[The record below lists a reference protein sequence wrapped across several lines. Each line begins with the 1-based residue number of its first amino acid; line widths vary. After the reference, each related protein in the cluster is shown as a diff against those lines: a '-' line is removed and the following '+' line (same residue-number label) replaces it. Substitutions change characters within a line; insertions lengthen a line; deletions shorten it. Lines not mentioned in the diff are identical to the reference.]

1 MKLHVFLRRNLR
13 VVQFYPALRPLLGS
27 ASAVLFFGQALYWS
41 DKTDNDSGWF
51 WKTEEQWEEE
61 TSLSRREQETAR
73 RLLRQAGVLL
83 EEFRGIP
90 RKLWFRLDLERFE
103 QLAETYFSDE
113 KPNNNDIMRESA
125 IIAWRNPPL
134 LPGGIRQASMADSAI
149 TTPRKRSAGAA
160 SRPPRLQHKTT
171 AENKAAGSVAAVSA
185 APSLLHPEIHQA
197 ISSLPPSILGNAQQV
212 CEEEQAEPAI
222 VLSALQLLKARLES
236 GKIDNPG
243 AFLRAAIQRQY
254 SLPQDSSG
262 QQQQALRQAEDE
274 AWRWWQGL
282 GEVEQ
287 KRQELGHHSRLLG
300 VRGLTDR
307 RKALILFRLRD
318 ELQEAA

>member
-113 KPNNNDIMRESA
+113 KPNNNDIMHESA
-125 IIAWRNPPL
+125 IIAWRIPPSLHPANAVLVRPRGRLDYSKKKQQRIQQQKTLLLLLIHRSKPPPFPHQRFAPPL
-134 LPGGIRQASMADSAI
+134 PVC
-149 TTPRKRSAGAA
+149 RKRSSETSCRCSKK
-160 SRPPRLQHKTT
+160 SRP
-171 AENKAAGSVAAVSA
+171 
-185 APSLLHPEIHQA
+185 
-197 ISSLPPSILGNAQQV
+197 
-212 CEEEQAEPAI
+212 
-222 VLSALQLLKARLES
+222 LSRYSWQPCS
-236 GKIDNPG
+236 CC
-243 AFLRAAIQRQY
+243 RA
-254 SLPQDSSG
+254 
-262 QQQQALRQAEDE
+262 ALRQGK
-274 AWRWWQGL
+274 WPTQGHTSGQPSGSNTRCL
-282 GEVEQ
+282 PGVMTS
-287 KRQELGHHSRLLG
+287 SRPCCCMTRMRPGSGGLDST
-300 VRGLTDR
+300 RGSR
-307 RKALILFRLRD
+307 RGRSWNITAD
-318 ELQEAA
+318 YWGSAV